1 MQGQVLP
8 NMPPLMWTC
17 RWSSLRS
24 LQPTAL
30 LLAIRVANE
39 VKAFKSFAGYLHAVE
54 QVGTVARQNEPWF
67 THTQDKAKANANAK
81 A

>member
-1 MQGQVLP
+1 
-8 NMPPLMWTC
+8 MPPLMWTC

-39 VKAFKSFAGYLHAVE
+39 VKAFKSFAGYLNEVE
-54 QVGTVARQNEPWF
+54 QLGRLEW
-67 THTQDKAKANANAK
+67 
-81 A
+81 